1 MSVRDVGRRIPAYLA
16 CAILCFAMFDVP
28 SAYAYWRGVPW
39 GVALAVGVFVFP
51 VFPVAWHVWSERN
64 AKRAEKPKP
73 RKTKGIERFVF
84 RTIVVAVVA
93 IGGLIAVARGRLWT
107 ALKNDALWFVPTSVG
122 SLAPDSKLLDR
133 VPPSAQFVVWV
144 RPTDDANAMI
154 GKLAPGT
161 EVTEIVGAGRVEA
174 KSGEAIVI
182 ERGAL
187 LIPMIERVQTM
198 VLAFTAQNGVTIP
211 ERGSV
216 ISNTDGVKTWSTP
229 GWTGDIGTGRP
240 AVVELVRRAP
250 DDAFIVAVAKVPQ
263 RPTPDP
269 KTDAKTETK
278 TDAADAVVA
287 QGVTVVAWARA
298 PREQLEID
306 ATIETANEAAA
317 SQLLD
322 EANREIA
329 KTEKTHGKE
338 MACWRK
344 HSDELF
350 VRREGAKLHAHMSID
365 VDGLKGLFTCL
376 DMKSKM

>member
-1 MSVRDVGRRIPAYLA
+1 
-16 CAILCFAMFDVP
+16 MFDVP

-39 GVALAVGVFVFP
+39 GVALAIGLLVFP
-51 VFPVAWHVWSERN
+51 VLPVAWHVWSERK

-93 IGGLIAVARGRLWT
+93 IGALIAVARGRVWT
-107 ALKNDALWFVPTSVG
+107 ALKNDVLWFVPTSIG

-133 VPPSAQFVVWV
+133 VPPSAQMVVWV
-144 RPTDDANAMI
+144 RPTDDANAMV

-161 EVTEIVGAGRVEA
+161 KVTEIVGAGRVEA
-174 KSGEAIVI
+174 KSGEAMVI
-182 ERGAL
+182 ERGDL
-187 LIPMIERVQTM
+187 VIPLIERVQTM
-198 VLAFTAQNGVTIP
+198 VLAFTAQNGITLP

-216 ISNTDGVKTWSTP
+216 IANTDGVKTWSTP
-229 GWTGDIGTGRP
+229 GWKGEIGTGRP
-240 AVVELVRRAP
+240 AVLELIRRAP
-250 DDAFIVAVAKVPQ
+250 DDAFLVAVAKLPPL
-263 RPTPDP
+263 PTPDT
-269 KTDAKTETK
+269 KTDAKTDAK
-278 TDAADAVVA
+278 TDVADAVVA
-287 QGVTVVAWARA
+287 QGVTLVVWARA
-298 PREQLEID
+298 PREQLELD

-317 SQLLD
+317 TQLVD

-329 KTEKTHGKE
+329 KLEKSNGKE

-350 VRREGAKLHAHMSID
+350 VRREGTRLHARVSID

-376 DMKSKM
+376 DMTSKM